1 MFQGRGTD
9 NEDNLRYIGL
19 TKTISYFRYL
29 SLWVRGA
36 AHFGFLG
43 TVGILS
49 QLANSYALSLC
60 NTEPQQTLG
69 IVGQFGTGQFGT
81 RQFYTKII
89 KRTIWHQDNKSGQ
102 FGTRTIWHQDNL
114 APDNLA
120 PGQFGTKHLI

>member
-19 TKTISYFRYL
+19 TKTSSHFRYL

-49 QLANSYALSLC
+49 QLANSYALSLR

-69 IVGQFGTGQFGT
+69 LVFSLSIGKQYECFGV
-81 RQFYTKII
+81 
-89 KRTIWHQDNKSGQ
+89 
-102 FGTRTIWHQDNL
+102 
-114 APDNLA
+114 
-120 PGQFGTKHLI
+120 